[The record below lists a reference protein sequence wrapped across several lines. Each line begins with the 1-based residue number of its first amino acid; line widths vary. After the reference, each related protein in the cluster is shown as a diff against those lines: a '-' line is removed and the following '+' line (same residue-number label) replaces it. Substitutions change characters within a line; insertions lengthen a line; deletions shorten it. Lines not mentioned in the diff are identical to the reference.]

1 MQEINRFHSR
11 KRVAIIIS
19 VTVAALIIA
28 GGTSAYYLSQASP
41 QSKNDNVST
50 PNNTVDYGA
59 ATDEQKKAGED
70 AKKDFLERTEGES
83 ETPTQSSGSSSV
95 SISSV
100 NQSGTTLSIRTVISI
115 SVQATGSCKLTLSMS
130 GQADI
135 VRTTDVQDMGSYAT
149 CKGFDIDTS
158 SMAKGAWKISLYFSG
173 DIVGAVAT
181 DTVEVR

>member
-1 MQEINRFHSR
+1 MQEINRSHSR
-11 KRVAIIIS
+11 KKIAITIS
-19 VTVAALIIA
+19 VVVALIVA
-28 GGTSAYYLSQASP
+28 GGAAAYYLSRTSS

-70 AKKDFLERTEGES
+70 AKKDFIERTEGES
-83 ETPTQSSGSSSV
+83 ETPTQSSDSSSV
-95 SISSV
+95 SVSSV
-100 NQSGTTLSIRTVISI
+100 NQSGATLSIRTVIS
-115 SVQATGSCKLTLSMS
+115 VQTAGSCKLTLSMS

-158 SMAKGAWKISLYFSG
+158 SMAKGLWKISLYFSG
-173 DIVGAVAT
+173 DAPGAVAT